1 MQMSEIRE
9 GVQKDEG
16 RKGGMDAADPSS
28 VKSAEPHDMTA
39 AQPVQFI
46 FAEKKAQ

>member
-1 MQMSEIRE
+1 MQMSEIRKGEKGRE
-9 GVQKDEG
+9 GW
-16 RKGGMDAADPSS
+16 RMDAADPSS

-39 AQPVQFI
+39 ARTAQFI